1 MQSLE
6 IAVFEAVD
14 PDGFAAKQGDLHR
27 ALASLFDGY
36 VASLGLRG
44 VTDPTVFADVVLWE
58 SETAA
63 QTAAAALG
71 ETEELAWFA
80 SEIAEI
86 RFFDHLAPARDAR
99 AALSSIGAAPVV
111 EIVLMKPAVAEG
123 FAAAHQ
129 ALHAELLAADVVVE
143 ELRLEMN
150 GNGVVGDLNGWTAGD
165 AMERMG
171 PTMMARSDFQPV
183 FDPENE
189 MLLFMPFTTNVVS

>member
-36 VASLGLRG
+36 VASLGLRSA
-44 VTDPTVFADVVLWE
+44 TDPTVFADVVLWE
-58 SETAA
+58 CETAA

-86 RFFDHLAPARDAR
+86 RFFDHLAPARDAQ
-99 AALSSIGAAPVV
+99 AALASIGAAPVV
-111 EIVLMKPAVAEG
+111 EIVLMKPGVADG

-129 ALHAELLAADVVVE
+129 ALHAELAAADALVE

-150 GNGVVGDLNGWTAGD
+150 GNGVAGDLNGWTAGD
-165 AMERMG
+165 AMEQLG
-171 PTMMARSDFQPV
+171 STMMARSEFQPV

-189 MLLFMPFTTNVVS
+189 MLLFMPFTTIVVS